1 MSDTYAGDITPN
13 EAWTILQ
20 DNEQAVLIDVRTTAE
35 WAWVGQIDLSGLSK
49 AHHCVEWVR
58 FPNGS
63 ENDQFVEE
71 VQALLTDPTVP
82 VLLLCRSGVRSKY
95 AAIALTASGYETCY
109 NISGG
114 FEGDKNDQQHRGTV
128 NGWKVA
134 GLPWVQG

>member
-13 EAWTILQ
+13 QAWTFLQ
-20 DNEQAVLIDVRTTAE
+20 ENEKAVLIDVRTAAE
-35 WAWVGQIDLSGLSK
+35 WAWVGQVDLGALSK
-49 AHHCVEWVR
+49 SHHCVEWVR
-58 FPNGS
+58 FPDGS
-63 ENDQFVEE
+63 ANEAFVEE
-71 VQALLTDPTVP
+71 VQALVADRTVP

-95 AAIALTASGYETCY
+95 AAIALTACGFETCY

-114 FEGDKNDQQHRGTV
+114 FEGDKNEDQHRGTV